1 MEKIQ
6 VSLEFPKSLRNE
18 MSLKI
23 TMWISVR
30 SSKGVLY

>member
-6 VSLEFPKSLRNE
+6 VSFEFPKSLRNE
-18 MSLKI
+18 MSLKT

-30 SSKGVLY
+30 SSKGKLY